1 MTEAE
6 FQAAILK
13 EAKRFGWLA
22 YHTLFSKGSQAGFP
36 DLILVRGVVMICL
49 ELKSDS
55 KSAKESEAQKVWIK
69 ALKGVKLVTADF
81 AYPRHLDQIIG
92 NLSAR
97 AR

>member
-55 KSAKESEAQKVWIK
+55 KSAKESEAQKEWIR
-69 ALKGVKLVTADF
+69 ALKQVNIIEADF
-81 AYPRHLDQIIG
+81 AYPRHLDQI
-92 NLSAR
+92 LSKLSVR

>member
-13 EAKRFGWLA
+13 EAKRFGWKA
-22 YHTLFSKGSQAGFP
+22 YHTYDSRRSHKGFP
-36 DLILVRGVVMICL
+36 DLVLVRGVVCLFL
-49 ELKSDS
+49 ELKAEDGVESDEQ
-55 KSAKESEAQKVWIK
+55 KEWIR
-69 ALKGVKLVTADF
+69 ALKQVNIVEADF
-81 AYPRHLDQIIG
+81 AYPRHLDQIIS